1 MSELMS
7 APRKIE
13 RAMNRKATEVLVRLS
28 TEDYKNALLAAKLSH
43 ETLPEW
49 ISSLVNVALQP

>member
-1 MSELMS
+1 MS
-7 APRKIE
+7 APKKID
-13 RAMNRKATEVLVRLS
+13 RVKSRKATEVLVRLS
-28 TEDYKNALLAAKLSH
+28 AKDYKDALLAAKLSH